1 MGFNIMEEYDAII
14 VGAGTAGALAAKTI
28 AKSGL
33 STCIVEKLEHKN
45 VGVKVCG
52 EAVGE
57 HHLNDLKLGRP
68 KNGAL
73 GNKIHGIKVYSP
85 DRETVFTVASDD
97 FKGYMLDRQLF
108 GQWLL
113 GEALDS
119 GAKLMDST
127 MFLEPIMEKESVKG
141 IVARGPEGKVELRSK
156 VVVDATGYYGT
167 VRRSLPDFMGIERDF
182 AGEDVEICYREVI
195 QMRKEPKNMD
205 YCDIYLN
212 QSLTPGGYMWIFPK
226 KNGQM
231 NLGIGV
237 YMKKG
242 FQSPKNLYFEHDLIQ
257 SYQKGSTSLKMGGG
271 MVPTRRPLDK
281 IVGNGVVIIGDAA
294 SLVNPI
300 HGGGIGPSMKSGF
313 YAGEAIVKAI
323 EEESTSE
330 EALWPFASEYMRSYG
345 KKQASLDI
353 FRRFLIG
360 AKDKGMNYGMKN
372 EILTENDVL
381 KAGLG
386 ENFGMDHPEKL
397 KRIIRGISHL
407 GFINK
412 LRITVSMMKEIKAHY
427 NTYPESPVGFENWQI
442 KTIELI
448 DTARTKLQD

>member
-156 VVVDATGYYGT
+156 VVVDATRFVVVSQT
-167 VRRSLPDFMGIERDF
+167 LW
-182 AGEDVEICYREVI
+182 A
-195 QMRKEPKNMD
+195 
-205 YCDIYLN
+205 
-212 QSLTPGGYMWIFPK
+212 
-226 KNGQM
+226 
-231 NLGIGV
+231 
-237 YMKKG
+237 
-242 FQSPKNLYFEHDLIQ
+242 
-257 SYQKGSTSLKMGGG
+257 LK
-271 MVPTRRPLDK
+271 
-281 IVGNGVVIIGDAA
+281 
-294 SLVNPI
+294 
-300 HGGGIGPSMKSGF
+300 
-313 YAGEAIVKAI
+313 
-323 EEESTSE
+323 
-330 EALWPFASEYMRSYG
+330 
-345 KKQASLDI
+345 
-353 FRRFLIG
+353 
-360 AKDKGMNYGMKN
+360 
-372 EILTENDVL
+372 EILQ
-381 KAGLG
+381 GR
-386 ENFGMDHPEKL
+386 M
-397 KRIIRGISHL
+397 
-407 GFINK
+407 
-412 LRITVSMMKEIKAHY
+412 LRSVTGKS
-427 NTYPESPVGFENWQI
+427 S
-442 KTIELI
+442 
-448 DTARTKLQD
+448 R